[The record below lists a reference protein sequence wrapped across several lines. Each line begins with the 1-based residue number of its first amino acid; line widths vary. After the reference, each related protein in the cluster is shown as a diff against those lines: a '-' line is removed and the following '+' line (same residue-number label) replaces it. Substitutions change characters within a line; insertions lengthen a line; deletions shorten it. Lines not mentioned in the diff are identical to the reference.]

1 MNVHASLTSAAA
13 ARSPTSVEVLRGL
26 DAFEALKPEWDR
38 LFRRAAKPHQL
49 FQSHPMLSAW
59 AKSYP
64 EAGDVIVITAREHG
78 ALVAALPL
86 VMRTNLG
93 VKRLHFMGMPVVQFG
108 DMLVDPHCDSDTAAK
123 IWAAIPDLGADVLE
137 ARRIRADAELWPFR
151 DNATV
156 VETMAAPFACLLTR
170 VDGDA
175 PGPAYSGRDKS
186 NLRRRMRRLEER
198 GKVELTTQ
206 GHGPAA
212 ADLAARAVDMKRRS
226 LHAAGVLSPAVKAR
240 GFETFFRNV
249 ANDPECGLIV
259 STVELDGQPV
269 AIDLSFLCKDT
280 AFGHVLATEPAF
292 HKEGAGNIL
301 VHHVFASAK
310 AAGATTFDL
319 LAPADAYKMHH
330 ADGET
335 AVESRV
341 YPFTMRGRLFANAF
355 HRLALPAAKALLR

>member
-1 MNVHASLTSAAA
+1 MNVHASLARAATERSQTSI
-13 ARSPTSVEVLRGL
+13 EVLRGR

-49 FQSHPMLSAW
+49 FQSHPILSAW

-64 EAGDVIVITAREHG
+64 EAGEVVVVAARELG

-86 VMRTNLG
+86 VMRATLG

-108 DMLVDPHCDSDTAAK
+108 DMLVDPHSEADTTARV
-123 IWAAIPDLGADVLE
+123 WAAIPDLNADVLE
-137 ARRIRADAELWPFR
+137 ARRIRVDAALWPFR

-156 VETMAAPFACLLTR
+156 VETMSAPFACLHRR
-170 VDGDA
+170 VDGDL

-198 GKVELTTQ
+198 GRVVLTT
-206 GHGPAA
+206 HASGPAA
-212 ADLAARAVDMKRRS
+212 AELAARAVDMKRRS
-226 LHAAGVLSPAVKAR
+226 LHAAGIISPAVKSG
-240 GFETFFRNV
+240 GFEAFFRRV
-249 ANDPECGLIV
+249 ASDPECGLIV

-292 HKEGAGNIL
+292 HKEGAGSIL

-310 AAGATTFDL
+310 TAGATTFDL
-319 LAPADAYKMHH
+319 LAPADPYKMHH

-355 HRLALPAAKALLR
+355 HRLALPAARAILR